1 MTQRKTFHSRSG
13 IKATVIAHSKASTT
27 GVELVTFELEFPRYC
42 LAEINT
48 HCMLEKNSAS
58 SRAIPVES
66 MLALI
71 ESAPAM
77 PVEWGANN
85 PGMSSKSLL
94 DDERRDAAIMTW
106 LSAMKQAVAHARILA
121 DKEGINAH
129 KQLANRV
136 TETWQMSKTVI
147 TGTEWANFFWLRD
160 HPDAQPEFQE
170 LARTMHAALHD
181 SIPDVLTPGQWHLP
195 YITRVGDTYY
205 TGDNEV
211 DLETAKKISAS
222 CCAQVSY
229 RKLND
234 SVEQAE
240 KVFGMLNLGSST
252 QPAHA
257 SPITHQAT
265 PMQQLSYENYVNIPH
280 IFDTWERGVTHVR
293 RNKSMW
299 SGKLQGWIQY
309 RQLFDNEAK
318 W

>member
-1 MTQRKTFHSRSG
+1 MTKNNVFEGRSG
-13 IKATVIAHSKASTT
+13 IKATVIKHSKSSIT
-27 GVELVTFELEFPRYC
+27 GIELPTFEVEYPRFI
-42 LAEINT
+42 LAELNT

-58 SRAIPVES
+58 SRAIPVEA

-85 PGMSSKSLL
+85 PGMSSKTLL
-94 DDERRDAAIMTW
+94 DAEKKQAAIYTW
-106 LSAMKQAVAHARILA
+106 LSAMKQATAHARVLA

-129 KQLANRV
+129 KQLANRIS
-136 TETWQMSKTVI
+136 EPWQMSKTVI
-147 TGTEWANFFWLRD
+147 TGTEFANFFWLRD

-170 LARTMHAALHD
+170 LARVMHEALRN
-181 SIPDVLTPGQWHLP
+181 SVPEILSPGQWHLP
-195 YITRVGDTYY
+195 YIDRIGDRYY
-205 TGDNEV
+205 TNGSEV

-234 SVEQAE
+234 SIEQAE
-240 KVFGMLNLGSST
+240 KVFGMLNLGSSS

-265 PMQQLSYENYVNIPH
+265 PMQKLSYENYVNIPH
-280 IFDTWERGVTHVR
+280 IFDTWEPGITHVR
-293 RNKSMW
+293 RNKSLW
-299 SGKLQGWIQY
+299 SGKLQGWIQF
-309 RQLFDNEAK
+309 RQLFENEAK